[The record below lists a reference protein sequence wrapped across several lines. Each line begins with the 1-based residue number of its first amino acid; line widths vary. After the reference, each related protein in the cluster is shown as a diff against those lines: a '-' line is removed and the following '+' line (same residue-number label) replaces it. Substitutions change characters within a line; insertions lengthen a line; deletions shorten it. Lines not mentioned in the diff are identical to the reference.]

1 MTAYIVRRLV
11 LAVIVFFLITI
22 LVFMVMRLLPG
33 DPILMLISQ
42 SEADSSTEE
51 QIAELRHKFGLDR
64 PMIVQYFAWIGNAL
78 QGDLGIS
85 IANGRNVASDIASR
99 IPVTLH
105 LGVVALV
112 ISFFLGVIAGVIC
125 AVRRG
130 GWVDTIITT
139 LANIGITIP
148 VFWLG
153 VVLMYIFALRLNWL
167 PVFGYTSPFTDFW
180 LSTRQIILPVFCLAV
195 TSIASTARQTR
206 SSMLEVLHQ
215 DYIRTAWAKGL
226 KERAVIIKHALK
238 NGLIPVLTL
247 VGIHLSGIIGGSVLI
262 ETVFNIPGMGR
273 LAVTA
278 MFNQDYPVIQG
289 VILFFAVTVILTNLI
304 IDMSYGW
311 LDPRIQYK

>member
-1 MTAYIVRRLV
+1 
-11 LAVIVFFLITI
+11 
-22 LVFMVMRLLPG
+22 MVMRLLPG

-42 SEADSSTEE
+42 SEANSSTEE

-64 PMIVQYFAWIGNAL
+64 PMIVQYFNWISRASL
-78 QGDLGIS
+78 GDLGIS
-85 IANGRNVASDIASR
+85 IANGRSVAGDIAMR

-105 LGVVALV
+105 LGLLALV

-153 VVLMYIFALRLNWL
+153 VVLMYVFALRLNWL

-180 LSTRQIILPVFCLAV
+180 LSTKQIILPVFCLAV

-215 DYIRTAWAKGL
+215 DYIRTAWSKGL
-226 KERAVIIKHALK
+226 KRALMIMKHALK
-238 NGLIPVLTL
+238 
-247 VGIHLSGIIGGSVLI
+247 
-262 ETVFNIPGMGR
+262 TVSF
-273 LAVTA
+273 
-278 MFNQDYPVIQG
+278 QC
-289 VILFFAVTVILTNLI
+289 
-304 IDMSYGW
+304 
-311 LDPRIQYK
+311 